1 MFSLQDFSLGDN
13 ISQMSKVDSNS
24 QVFTIMMCLQ
34 QDSLSQIIDYTI
46 ENYNLYSLLNST

>member
-13 ISQMSKVDSNS
+13 ISQMSRVDSNS

-34 QDSLSQIIDYTI
+34 QDSLSQIVDCKI